1 MLTKNATMATRMLR
15 TIKRYENR
23 KLYDV
28 ENRTYISLEQIAVMI
43 RAGAEVQVIE
53 NTSGNDITSQTLM
66 QVIVEEGKK
75 GRNPLSSEAMHEVI
89 RMGSHFLEESVQQL
103 RDGIDRIVPDSLH
116 RIWRDPE
123 KEEIE
128 MLKKR
133 ISDLEG
139 MIENLVKRVNT

>member
-1 MLTKNATMATRMLR
+1 MATRMLR